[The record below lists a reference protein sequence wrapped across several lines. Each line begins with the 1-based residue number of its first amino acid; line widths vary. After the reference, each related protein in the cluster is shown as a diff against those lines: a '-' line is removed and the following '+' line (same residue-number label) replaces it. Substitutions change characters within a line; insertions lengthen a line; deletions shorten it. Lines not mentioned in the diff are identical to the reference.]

1 MLIENLKR
9 IIQIALL
16 FAVQILFLNHI
27 HLSGYG
33 TPLVY
38 AALLVYF
45 PAGCGRVG
53 VLFWSFVLGTMVDMF
68 SGTPGL
74 SAASLLVAAF
84 VQPRLLQTLMPKDA
98 IEDMHPTYTTMGS
111 WNHIRYFTTLL
122 LIHHFLYF
130 LLQSFSFYNLVDL
143 SLSAS
148 ISFGLSWMVIAITEL
163 MRK

>member
-1 MLIENLKR
+1 MLIENFKR
-9 IIQIALL
+9 IMQMALL
-16 FAVQILFLNHI
+16 FAVQILFMNHI
-27 HLSGYG
+27 HLAGYG

-45 PAGCGRVG
+45 PAGSGRVG
-53 VLFWSFVLGTMVDMF
+53 VLLWSFVLATLVDMF

-84 VQPRLLQTLMPKDA
+84 FQPKLLQRLMPKDA
-98 IEDMHPTYTTMGS
+98 IEDMHPTYATMGR
-111 WNHIRYFTTLL
+111 WNHIRYFTMLL
-122 LIHHFLYF
+122 FIHHFLFF